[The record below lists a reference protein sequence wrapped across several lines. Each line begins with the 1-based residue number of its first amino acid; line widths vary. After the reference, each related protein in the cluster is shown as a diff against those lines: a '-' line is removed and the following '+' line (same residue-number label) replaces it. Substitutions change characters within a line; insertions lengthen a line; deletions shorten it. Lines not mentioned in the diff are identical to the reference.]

1 MAIAVTVYQLLELN
15 NKIYQMAYYEVQVN
29 TLRNGNVVAVS
40 SIDLVPGD
48 IVFLKDPIKIPF

>member
-1 MAIAVTVYQLLELN
+1 
-15 NKIYQMAYYEVQVN
+15 MAYYEVQVN

-48 IVFLKDPIKIPF
+48 IVFLKDPIKIPFEGIIL